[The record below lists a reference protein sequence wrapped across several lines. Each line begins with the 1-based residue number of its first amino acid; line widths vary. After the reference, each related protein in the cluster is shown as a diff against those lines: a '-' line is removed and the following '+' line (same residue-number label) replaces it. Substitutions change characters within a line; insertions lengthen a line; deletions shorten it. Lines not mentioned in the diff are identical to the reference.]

1 MTREFQIN
9 GKKVVQGSG
18 SACGRALVARETI
31 CFWGEYDPIKGR
43 VNKPDSP
50 IFGANFRNRI
60 LVIESTKGSSG
71 NIMAFKLSRLEGN
84 APAGMIVTNVD
95 ALGVFGAIVADV
107 PTVVVTEQDPFDL
120 IDTGDWVE
128 MDAAKGCITVKK
140 DFQEGAS

>member
-1 MTREFQIN
+1 MTKTLELQ
-9 GKKVVQGSG
+9 GKKVVQGTG
-18 SACGRALVARETI
+18 VARGKALVARETI

-50 IFGANFRNRI
+50 IYGENFRDKI
-60 LVIESTKGSSG
+60 LIIESTKGSSG

-120 IDTGDWVE
+120 IETGDWVE
-128 MDAAKGCITVKK
+128 MDAAKGRIVVKK
-140 DFQEGAS
+140 GCAEDV